1 MQVLK
6 TICGWRAS
14 AWPMKAIPTAG
25 GPASEQTLKA
35 ASKKFIAI
43 SKCWMCSKNARRW
56 TLTKTTEVEI
66 YGQRYTIRGEADEAY
81 IRRLACF
88 VDGQMR
94 QVAEG
99 MNTTTPSRLAVLT
112 ALNLA
117 HQLFEA
123 EKKRAQGEADVE
135 RRMVSLMESI
145 EEQVPT
151 SLFR

>member
-1 MQVLK
+1 M
-6 TICGWRAS
+6 
-14 AWPMKAIPTAG
+14 
-25 GPASEQTLKA
+25 
-35 ASKKFIAI
+35 
-43 SKCWMCSKNARRW
+43 
-56 TLTKTTEVEI
+56 TKTTDVEI
-66 YGQRYTIRGEADEAY
+66 YGQRYTIRGEADEGY
-81 IRRLACF
+81 IRRLAGL

-94 QVAEG
+94 QLAEG

-123 EKKRAQGEADVE
+123 EKKRTQGEADVE